1 MALNSLADSLL
12 SARSYN
18 RSGFSVFF
26 EFMLSSGHSLNDEK
40 SRFEF
45 LIYLKN
51 LFDHKWIIDTSNH
64 PQFAATAL
72 TE

>member
-1 MALNSLADSLL
+1 M
-12 SARSYN
+12 
-18 RSGFSVFF
+18 FF

-51 LFDHKWIIDTSNH
+51 FFDHKWIIDTSNH
-64 PQFAATAL
+64 PQFATTAL